1 MSTTEAMVCLA
12 ALASLRPEPTVM
24 VELEAAA
31 SSTLKGGGDGEGG
44 QGGGEVGQGGGEVM
58 GG

>member
-31 SSTLKGGGDGEGG
+31 SSTLKGGVMVKEGR
-44 QGGGEVGQGGGEVM
+44 EVVRLGIEEER
-58 GG
+58 